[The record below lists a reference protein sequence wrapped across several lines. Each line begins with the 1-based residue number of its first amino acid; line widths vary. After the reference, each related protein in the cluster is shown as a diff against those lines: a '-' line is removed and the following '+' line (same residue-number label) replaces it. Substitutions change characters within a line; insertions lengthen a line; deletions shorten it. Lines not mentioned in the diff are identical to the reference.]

1 LRLEHALVLNRY
13 FHGLFDARDL
23 TELKQPLNVQ
33 EGRTGDGQSYFYGA
47 LLGRV
52 QDAALRDKLAE
63 YDARVMSYEAR
74 LAKARGHFAFKY
86 FQYLGLLYTEIFLDR
101 LTAEPAVFLASLNT
115 FLRQQQRSEPSLQE
129 FPAFEADDLHRLA
142 FFMATGSGKTLLL
155 HVNLWQ
161 VLHYLRQ
168 GRHPEALVKRSDKR
182 REFDSI
188 LLITPNAGLSEQ
200 HVKELKCSGVDA
212 VMLVEDRST
221 QQTFEPRVRVIEIS
235 KLAEVASGEGVSVA
249 LESLGSANLVFVD
262 EGHKGTGS
270 EAQTWKNRQL
280 ALGKDGFILEYS
292 ATFAQAIGAAGKKEQ
307 PKLLEDYGKSILMD
321 YSYRHFYHDGYGKD
335 FQVLNLSRARENQ
348 AHNLL
353 VGGLLA
359 FYQQYHLFHKN
370 ADTYRPYNL
379 EKPLW
384 VFLGSSVK
392 AIFTKD
398 GRSRSD
404 VAQVVEFLRRFL
416 EKPDWATGTIRA
428 FLKGESGFQDAQTR
442 TDLFKPLLEDVA
454 GRDADRLYR
463 EICQRLFHGTGGLEV
478 WEIKNADGELA
489 LRVSTSTGK
498 ESPYFAVINIGDVSA
513 FKKHLEESLKLDVH
527 EDKFSGSLFGE
538 IDRPDSSINVLVGA
552 KKFIEGWSSWRVSA
566 MGLLNIGRGEGPQ
579 VIQLFGRGVRLKGKK
594 WSLKRSTPPRP
605 AGLENLEKL
614 LIFGWNAEY
623 LQAFRD
629 MIAAEDIQEE
639 LPLWTRLVNPTPP
652 LPIPVPRAGYR
663 VETET
668 WRLDTGPTGVIVD
681 LTPQVTSIAG
691 ENVAAGHLGRG
702 REIHFRENVECDVLD
717 FDALYADLIEYKALR
732 GYHNL
737 MLQREA
743 LPGLLANN
751 HLVMEEADASDPSRL
766 QEGASRLLRSCL
778 DRFYS
783 HKARQAES
791 AQLEPQPLVVRERT
805 TESYRVR
812 APKETLAQIRQLV
825 KRRRYDADGE
835 APLPRLH
842 IDKSLC
848 NPLLLNPA
856 DFGLEDVSV
865 SPPGLGKN
873 EREFVKELRAFWTAH
888 QQEEP
893 YRHLELYLLRNLPK
907 VGVGFFIHSGFYPD
921 FILWAR
927 DRRDKTTHVRFLDPH
942 GLHHGGLSMNKNR
955 FDAFRELRN
964 VSGQPEFQRG
974 KIKMDGF
981 LLVATTL
988 EQIVD
993 RDGRDWAALEAEYPM
1008 LHQSVDGAYIPK
1020 VLNFAS
1026 CTGGRP
1032 DCQRGRQ
1039 RGRAVHR

>member
-1 LRLEHALVLNRY
+1 MLANATIPSVGDAMRLEPALVLNRY

-33 EGRTGDGQSYFYGA
+33 EGRASDGQSYFYGA

-52 QDAALRDKLAE
+52 QDTVLRDKLAE
-63 YDARVMSYEAR
+63 YDARVMSYEVR
-74 LAKARGHFAFKY
+74 LAKARGQFAFKY
-86 FQYLGLLYTEIFLDR
+86 FQYLGLLYTEIFLDQ
-101 LTAEPAVFLASLNT
+101 LTTEPVAFLAGLNAFLHRHKRAEPTLH
-115 FLRQQQRSEPSLQE
+115 E
-129 FPAFEADDLHRLA
+129 FPDFEPDDLRRLA

-161 VLHYLRQ
+161 VLHYLRHS
-168 GRHPEALVKRSDKR
+168 RHPEALVKRADKR
-182 REFDSI
+182 KEFDSI
-188 LLITPNAGLSEQ
+188 LLVTPNEGLSAQ
-200 HVKELKCSGVDA
+200 HLTEFQRSGIDA
-212 VMLVEDRST
+212 VLLVEDRSA

-235 KLAEVASGEGVSVA
+235 KLAEEASGEGVSVA
-249 LESLGSANLVFVD
+249 LESLGDANLVFVD
-262 EGHKGTGS
+262 EGHKGSAST
-270 EAQTWKNRQL
+270 ERMWKRRQR
-280 ALGKDGFILEYS
+280 ALCSNGFLLEYS
-292 ATFAQAIGAAGKKEQ
+292 ATFAQAIAAAGRNAEEA
-307 PKLLEDYGKSILMD
+307 LRVEYGKSILVD

-348 AHNLL
+348 AHDLL

-370 ADTYRPYNL
+370 TDTYRPYNL

-404 VAQVVEFLRRFL
+404 VAQVVEFLRKFL
-416 EKPDWATGTIRA
+416 EEPAWSVRTIKS
-428 FLKGESGFQDAQTR
+428 FLAGESGFQDAQTR
-442 TDLFKPLLEDVA
+442 TDLFKPLLEEVA
-454 GRDADRLYR
+454 GRDAERLYR

-489 LRVSTSTGK
+489 LRVSTSTVK

-513 FKKHLEESLKLDVH
+513 FKKHLEENLKLDVH

-538 IDRPDSSINVLVGA
+538 IDRPDSSVNVLVGA

-594 WSLKRSTPPRP
+594 WSLKRSTAPRP

-629 MIAAEDIQEE
+629 MIAAEEIQEE
-639 LPLWTRLVNPTPP
+639 LELWVRLVNPQPP
-652 LPIPVPRAGYR
+652 LPIPATRAGYR
-663 VETET
+663 VEDET
-668 WRLDTGPTGVIVD
+668 WKLAAAPLEVVVD
-681 LTPQVTSIAG
+681 LTPQVTAIAG
-691 ENVAAGHLGRG
+691 ENLVVGQLGRG
-702 REIHFRENVECDVLD
+702 KPIHFHEEQERDVLD

-737 MLQREA
+737 LLTREA

-751 HLVMEEADASDPSRL
+751 HLAMADTDASDPSRL
-766 QEGASRLLRSCL
+766 QEAASRLLRSCV
-778 DRFYS
+778 DRFYTV
-783 HKARQAES
+783 KARQAES
-791 AQLEPQPLVVRERT
+791 AQLEPQPLVVRERAVT
-805 TESYRVR
+805 SYRVR
-812 APKETLAQIRQLV
+812 APKDVLAQIKQLV
-825 KRRRYDADGE
+825 RQRRRYDADGE
-835 APLPRLH
+835 KPLPRLH
-842 IDKSLC
+842 LDKSLC

-856 DFGLEDVSV
+856 DFDLTDVAI

-873 EREFVKELRAFWTAH
+873 EREFVKDLRAFWAAH
-888 QQEEP
+888 QHEAA
-893 YRHLELYLLRNLPK
+893 YRHFEIHLLRNLPK
-907 VGVGFFIHSGFYPD
+907 VGVGFFVHSGFYPD
-921 FILWAR
+921 FILWAC
-927 DRRDKTTHVRFLDPH
+927 DRRDRTTHVRFLDPH
-942 GLHHGGLSMNKNR
+942 GLHHGGLSGNR
-955 FDAFRELRN
+955 NCFDALRDLKK
-964 VSGQPEFQRG
+964 VGAQPDFQRE

-981 LLVATTL
+981 LLVKTPLA
-988 EQIVD
+988 QIID
-993 RDGRDWAALEAEYPM
+993 HDGRDWAALEAQYP
-1008 LHQSVDGAYIPK
+1008 LFQQDTGGAYISK
-1020 VLNFAS
+1020 VLDF
-1026 CTGGRP
+1026 TTR
-1032 DCQRGRQ
+1032 
-1039 RGRAVHR
+1039 